1 MSRIQEFPMQRIQL
15 APDSGFTVVAGTT
28 RSQAATMVL
37 AAGTSTGGSANRHAS
52 ADQWLYVLSGSGSA
66 TVAGDDV
73 PLSAG
78 VLLLIEAGETHE
90 IRNEADEPRRTLNV
104 YAPPAY

>member
-1 MSRIQEFPMQRIQL
+1 MQRIQL
-15 APDSGFTVVAGTT
+15 DPTGGFTVLAETT

-37 AAGTSTGGSANRHAS
+37 DPHGSTGGPDNRHAS

-66 TVAGDDV
+66 TVGGDEV
-73 PLSAG
+73 PLAAG

-90 IRNEADEPRRTLNV
+90 IRNETEEPLRTLNV
-104 YAPPAY
+104 YAPPEY